1 MKNTLLL
8 PELREY
14 LATNKAAAIRSFCEE
29 GHPAMVADLI
39 SSLKPDEVWRVLLHT
54 SEERRAEIFAHLPTD
69 IQVEVSSRLN
79 RGELARLLTEMSPDD
94 RVDLFKQFPEE
105 HQEMIL
111 PALAQAEREDLRRLA
126 SFPEGTAGSVMTSDY
141 ATLLPDLTVAEAI
154 TRLRQEAPDKE
165 TIYYAYVIDENRKLL
180 GLVSLKDLIIARSQA
195 LVKDIMEQDIVY
207 VNADDDQEEAA
218 RKIEQYDLIALPVVN
233 RDGMLI
239 GIITH
244 DDAFDIIVQEQTE
257 DIEKLMAIGGAHEPR
272 VYLSTSAWEHF
283 RNRFGWIIALG
294 LLGLVSGLIVQHYEA
309 LLLQI
314 SIIATFIPMLAD
326 TGGNTGSQ
334 SSTLVIRA
342 LAINEITPRD
352 ILRVLIKETK
362 VSLMLAALLAILAY
376 GRVVLFSGGA
386 VLPPDVS
393 LTTLG
398 LAVALALALQ
408 VITATLI
415 GALLPLIASRLRIDP
430 AVVASP
436 ALTTI
441 VDITG
446 LLIFFTTVRVMIG

>member
-272 VYLSTSAWEHF
+272 VYLSTSAWE
-283 RNRFGWIIALG
+283 
-294 LLGLVSGLIVQHYEA
+294 
-309 LLLQI
+309 
-314 SIIATFIPMLAD
+314 
-326 TGGNTGSQ
+326 
-334 SSTLVIRA
+334 
-342 LAINEITPRD
+342 
-352 ILRVLIKETK
+352 
-362 VSLMLAALLAILAY
+362 
-376 GRVVLFSGGA
+376 
-386 VLPPDVS
+386 
-393 LTTLG
+393 
-398 LAVALALALQ
+398 
-408 VITATLI
+408 
-415 GALLPLIASRLRIDP
+415 
-430 AVVASP
+430 
-436 ALTTI
+436 
-441 VDITG
+441 
-446 LLIFFTTVRVMIG
+446 